1 MLKIIMMKKLV
12 IFILLF
18 VFSTTYAFSQTIKE
32 AKDILP
38 KASEMKGG
46 SSSWIVSGVNK
57 EKRGRCTV
65 YDNTYAYYSTKKEK
79 ILDIERSNTYMVS
92 ARIFDCDNFGVA
104 FDTYK
109 ELAEISK
116 KNAKKKQIAP
126 VPFGEQGIMVA
137 LPLKDV
143 QGRSQQANYYVTFIF
158 RNFVIQVYSDD
169 GFAQMD
175 MSGEIEKRIYKY
187 LESKGINYAVNKINL
202 LVNTGKSEYIDSLS
216 FTGDK
221 VASVLIT
228 GILLDINNKP
238 VPNASIK
245 SIETNQQT
253 QTDKYGKFSLLV
265 SSGEGKSISMVKT
278 IFLPFAYTGQVQALS
293 TGFYPIEVKKNGQV
307 VYSALINVLVDGSRL
322 SGYMIDRV
330 SNKRFPLS
338 GNVRGDNVTLD
349 ADCTEQG
356 ASFNCRKIFKGSLV
370 SDYLVKGKAI
380 GVGSGDFTID
390 KKKFTVFT
398 ENPYIRDTG
407 AELKLTVLNNGMQ
420 KYSSQNNLALN
431 SGNNA
436 SYLEFN
442 TNIFNGKD
450 MLYFKEAYLKF
461 NVLGLNIK
469 NEAEITLFERI
480 VNKNGIITMHKIA
493 PLKTITNK
501 DNSELSLD
509 VSSQI
514 RMPAKDGYFIGIT
527 GAEGDYIILN
537 GSNVRLEL
545 SYYGD
550 ADTYKIRK
558 VLSFTVSD
566 FQGEDIVANKG
577 NIEKDGEND
586 LVISLNVAAKGRILE
601 SLEVVAEGKSKRAW
615 NTKPND
621 IYPAV
626 GVVQEGGIL
635 NNSNGTINIKLN
647 NNDEKF
653 DLHLYKGSMREED
666 ISKLTIKAVID
677 GKIYEE
683 FINIK

>member
-1 MLKIIMMKKLV
+1 M
-12 IFILLF
+12 
-18 VFSTTYAFSQTIKE
+18 
-32 AKDILP
+32 
-38 KASEMKGG
+38 
-46 SSSWIVSGVNK
+46 
-57 EKRGRCTV
+57 
-65 YDNTYAYYSTKKEK
+65 
-79 ILDIERSNTYMVS
+79 
-92 ARIFDCDNFGVA
+92 
-104 FDTYK
+104 
-109 ELAEISK
+109 
-116 KNAKKKQIAP
+116 
-126 VPFGEQGIMVA
+126 
-137 LPLKDV
+137 
-143 QGRSQQANYYVTFIF
+143 
-158 RNFVIQVYSDD
+158 
-169 GFAQMD
+169 
-175 MSGEIEKRIYKY
+175 
-187 LESKGINYAVNKINL
+187 
-202 LVNTGKSEYIDSLS
+202 
-216 FTGDK
+216 
-221 VASVLIT
+221 
-228 GILLDINNKP
+228 
-238 VPNASIK
+238 
-245 SIETNQQT
+245 
-253 QTDKYGKFSLLV
+253 
-265 SSGEGKSISMVKT
+265 
-278 IFLPFAYTGQVQALS
+278 
-293 TGFYPIEVKKNGQV
+293 
-307 VYSALINVLVDGSRL
+307 LVDGSRL

-586 LVISLNVAAKGRILE
+586 LVISLNVAAKGRTLE
-601 SLEVVAEGKSKRAW
+601 SLEVTAEGKSKRAW

-635 NNSNGTINIKLN
+635 NSSDGTINIKLN